1 MQSNIEK
8 FDFYSAKILAF
19 LLDEFPIKKDI
30 YILKDII
37 KDSNAT
43 NEDKKF
49 VYETIIALRDF
60 GFISFKEEIQTLSLE
75 CFLGV
80 RLTLK
85 SLEILKSIPK
95 TLQSNKTL
103 GEKLKDSIAL
113 ADKEAIKQSISLA
126 FSLANKIF

>member
-103 GEKLKDSIAL
+103 GEKLKDSIDL
-113 ADKEAIKQSISLA
+113 ADKEAIKQSVG
-126 FSLANKIF
+126 FFFFG

>member
-1 MQSNIEK
+1 
-8 FDFYSAKILAF
+8 
-19 LLDEFPIKKDI
+19 
-30 YILKDII
+30 
-37 KDSNAT
+37 
-43 NEDKKF
+43 
-49 VYETIIALRDF
+49 
-60 GFISFKEEIQTLSLE
+60 
-75 CFLGV
+75 

-113 ADKEAIKQSISLA
+113 ADKEAIKQSVGFV

>member
-60 GFISFKEEIQTLSLE
+60 GFISFKEETQTLGLE

-85 SLEILKSIPK
+85 SLEILKSIP
-95 TLQSNKTL
+95 LQSNKTL
-103 GEKLKDSIAL
+103 GEKLKDSIDL
-113 ADKEAIKQSISLA
+113 ADKEAIKQSVGFV